1 MKDAG
6 FVKILDELAKGGDA
20 LMKYMRDHR
29 VMTALAVLLDVDIQV
44 PGGKDNHLWH
54 GVVKHRCAV

>member
-6 FVKILDELAKGGDA
+6 FVKILDELATGSEV

-29 VMTALAVLLDVDIQV
+29 VMTALAVLLDVDVQV
-44 PGGKDNHLWH
+44 PEGKDLLMAQ
-54 GVVKHRCAV
+54 GRQP